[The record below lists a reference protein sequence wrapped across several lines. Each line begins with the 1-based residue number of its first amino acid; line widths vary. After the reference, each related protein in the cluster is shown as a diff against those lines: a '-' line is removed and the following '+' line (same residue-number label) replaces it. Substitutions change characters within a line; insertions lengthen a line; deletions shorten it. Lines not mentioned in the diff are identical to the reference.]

1 MMPDRTRGSGE
12 PFMERIPS
20 TDNRKKK
27 GGKSMWAVWRQDDNG
42 HRFLVS
48 VMRTQAQALKER
60 ESYERLGHKQC
71 YWIESHQG

>member
-1 MMPDRTRGSGE
+1 MDNHKNQGGSK
-12 PFMERIPS
+12 
-20 TDNRKKK
+20 NQ
-27 GGKSMWAVWRQDDNG
+27 WALWRQDDNG

-48 VMRTQAQALKER
+48 IMRTQAQAQQKR

>member
-1 MMPDRTRGSGE
+1 
-12 PFMERIPS
+12 
-20 TDNRKKK
+20 
-27 GGKSMWAVWRQDDNG
+27 MWAVWRQDDNG

-71 YWIESHQG
+71 YWIESLQG